1 MLDLLDDLAVR
12 HGLHATAPLTF
23 RVDEAEQITAA
34 LRRLAAAPP
43 SSLGGSRVR
52 EFVNLMDGY
61 LGLPPTP
68 GYRLETERGDRVV
81 VRPSGTEPKLKCY
94 LEVVEPVADRA
105 GLPVAKARAV
115 ERLDKIKAE
124 LAVALG
130 F

>member
-1 MLDLLDDLAVR
+1 VR

-94 LEVVEPVADRA
+94 LEVVEEVAGREQLA
-105 GLPVAKARAV
+105 NAKAAAAA
-115 ERLDKIKAE
+115 RLTQMS
-124 LAVALG
+124 
-130 F
+130 

>member
-1 MLDLLDDLAVR
+1 
-12 HGLHATAPLTF
+12 
-23 RVDEAEQITAA
+23 VDEAEQITAA

-94 LEVVEPVADRA
+94 LEVVEEVAGREQLA
-105 GLPVAKARAV
+105 NAKAAAAA
-115 ERLDKIKAE
+115 RLTQIKQE
-124 LAVALG
+124 LTACLG
-130 F
+130 L